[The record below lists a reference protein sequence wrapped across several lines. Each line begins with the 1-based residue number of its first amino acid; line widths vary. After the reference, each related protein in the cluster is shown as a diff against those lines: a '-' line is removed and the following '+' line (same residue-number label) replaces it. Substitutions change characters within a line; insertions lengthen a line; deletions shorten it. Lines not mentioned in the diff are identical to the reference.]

1 MRLTFEY
8 HIPIAYDKALGKQ
21 QSIFD
26 SLVNR
31 TSDISTILFCE
42 HEPVLTFGKHAD
54 HNNVIHPDLLKTRG
68 VKTYQ
73 INRGGDVTYHGP
85 GQLVVYPII
94 DMNEF
99 ALGVKSYVALLQ
111 DVVIELLGLYGIEA
125 FILEKHPGVWVY
137 DHNGEEA
144 KICALGV
151 YCHKYV
157 TMHGFA
163 LNVNTDMDYFKI
175 IRPCGIADKGV
186 TSMSKILGEEVDIRK
201 VAEQIEDI
209 FTRNL
214 VV

>member
-1 MRLTFEY
+1 MQLDFEF
-8 HIPIAYDKALGKQ
+8 HIPIAYEDALAKQKA
-21 QSIFD
+21 IFD
-26 SLVNR
+26 SLVDK
-31 TSDISTILFCE
+31 TSDSSTVLFCE

-54 HNNVIHPDLLKTRG
+54 HNNVIHPDLLKSKG

-94 DMNEF
+94 NMMSF
-99 ALGVKSYVALLQ
+99 SLGVKSYVALLQ
-111 DVVIELLGLYGIEA
+111 NVVIELLGLYGIDS
-125 FILEKHPGVWVY
+125 FVLEKHPGVWVY
-137 DHNGEEA
+137 DQNGREA

-163 LNVNTDMDYFKI
+163 LNINTDMDYFKI

-186 TSMSKILGEEVDIRK
+186 TSMSNILGKEVDMHK
-201 VAEQIEDI
+201 VAEQIQDI
-209 FTRNL
+209 FARKL
-214 VV
+214 EQ